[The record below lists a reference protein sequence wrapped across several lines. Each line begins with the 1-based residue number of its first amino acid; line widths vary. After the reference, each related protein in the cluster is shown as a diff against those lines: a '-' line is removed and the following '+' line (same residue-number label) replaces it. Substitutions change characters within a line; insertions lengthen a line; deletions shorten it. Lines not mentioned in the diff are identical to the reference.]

1 MKVLLY
7 PLSKSLIEN
16 KIFIVYY
23 EYQVRASV
31 EITVNTLDWTQI
43 QSRWFTW
50 CLPTTFYISII
61 PSWSQL
67 LRKFQVSGY

>member
-31 EITVNTLDWTQI
+31 EITVNTLD
-43 QSRWFTW
+43 
-50 CLPTTFYISII
+50 
-61 PSWSQL
+61 
-67 LRKFQVSGY
+67 